1 MTGFFLR
8 AAIVALGLWLATQIF
23 DGLQF
28 DGPGTLLAAALL
40 LGIVNA
46 IIRPIAVILT
56 LPLTLLSL
64 GLFLLVINAGMLALV
79 AALLTG
85 FSISSFWT
93 ALGGSLIVSLT
104 SWLASGMIA
113 NSGRVEVITM
123 KK

>member
-8 AAIVALGLWLATQIF
+8 AAIVALGLWLAAQIF
-23 DGLQF
+23 DGLRF
-28 DGPGTLLAAALL
+28 DGPWTLLGAALL

-46 IIRPIAVILT
+46 IVRPIAVILT

-64 GLFLLVINAGMLALV
+64 GLFLLVINAGMLGLV
-79 AALLTG
+79 ALLLGG
-85 FSISSFWT
+85 FTISSFWT
-93 ALGGSLIVSLT
+93 ALGASLIVSIT

-113 NSGRVEVITM
+113 NNGRVQVITM